1 VGWLETRKLP
11 ALFAIATLLP
21 IAVLCWLGVRTL
33 QQDERQRRRA
43 RLEVAAARVALE
55 IEQDLQ
61 RIEAALTDGHGI
73 RLTSSGILGTP
84 ETPIVF
90 QPEVPASAATPSAD
104 LEDAGLLEH
113 RDLDRALAAYRHAA
127 SSSSAAHRGEAL
139 VALGG
144 LLRRVRRYDEALRVY
159 AELEPLGMVAVAGEQ
174 PAGLVAKQGRAKT
187 FLESGDTTR
196 LREAAADLAR
206 SLRQGGWPIDRA
218 SFEMY
223 QHDMVEAWGGPRV
236 DAHDVQRAQAAA
248 ELWRSWRRGDL
259 APRGRRVGGSA
270 GPALT
275 IWVSG
280 LTPVVAVLTSD
291 ELQTRWR
298 AIWSSR
304 ALTAAVSG
312 VDGPP
317 LFGAVADGVV
327 LPPSESLP
335 FVLTVGTASPSR
347 NDEDVVRRR
356 TVIAGIVLAA
366 MLMIAAS
373 YGLYRITARELL
385 LARQQSDFVAAVS
398 HEFRT
403 PLTSMRHLLD
413 LLIARRI
420 RDEDRKAH
428 YYTLLATETDRLQR
442 MVETLLSFGRIDA
455 GAHVWTLEPLN
466 VADLS
471 ADVATAFR
479 SELEARVLLV
489 DLDDGL
495 PPIRGDREALTR
507 ALWNLL
513 ENAAKYSPAGS
524 PIRLFARREGSTVV
538 LGVEDHGIGISG
550 TEQQR
555 VFQKFVRG
563 DHAKR
568 AGIRGVG
575 VGLTLVK
582 RIAEAHGGSV
592 GLTSA
597 VGSGSTFTL
606 VLPVVG

>member
-1 VGWLETRKLP
+1 
-11 ALFAIATLLP
+11 
-21 IAVLCWLGVRTL
+21 
-33 QQDERQRRRA
+33 
-43 RLEVAAARVALE
+43 
-55 IEQDLQ
+55 
-61 RIEAALTDGHGI
+61 
-73 RLTSSGILGTP
+73 
-84 ETPIVF
+84 
-90 QPEVPASAATPSAD
+90 
-104 LEDAGLLEH
+104 
-113 RDLDRALAAYRHAA
+113 
-127 SSSSAAHRGEAL
+127 
-139 VALGG
+139 
-144 LLRRVRRYDEALRVY
+144 
-159 AELEPLGMVAVAGEQ
+159 
-174 PAGLVAKQGRAKT
+174 
-187 FLESGDTTR
+187 
-196 LREAAADLAR
+196 
-206 SLRQGGWPIDRA
+206 
-218 SFEMY
+218 
-223 QHDMVEAWGGPRV
+223 
-236 DAHDVQRAQAAA
+236 
-248 ELWRSWRRGDL
+248 
-259 APRGRRVGGSA
+259 
-270 GPALT
+270 
-275 IWVSG
+275 
-280 LTPVVAVLTSD
+280 
-291 ELQTRWR
+291 
-298 AIWSSR
+298 
-304 ALTAAVSG
+304 
-312 VDGPP
+312 
-317 LFGAVADGVV
+317 
-327 LPPSESLP
+327 
-335 FVLTVGTASPSR
+335 
-347 NDEDVVRRR
+347 
-356 TVIAGIVLAA
+356 
-366 MLMIAAS
+366 
-373 YGLYRITARELL
+373 
-385 LARQQSDFVAAVS
+385 
-398 HEFRT
+398 
-403 PLTSMRHLLD
+403 
-413 LLIARRI
+413 
-420 RDEDRKAH
+420 
-428 YYTLLATETDRLQR
+428 